1 LLFFG
6 TLAGTKNSKKRKTM
20 TKTAL
25 YRYALL
31 GVLATG
37 LMTSCQDKD
46 ENITEEPVADQTF
59 SEEFDNLAAA
69 EGRGWIFANK
79 SDEVPTGIEK
89 GWITT
94 GAVPP
99 QSGSGFLL
107 STYEA
112 SEGDVINAW
121 AVSPEITVQNG
132 DKVSFYTFSINDYVD
147 PLDIY
152 PDRLQ
157 LRLTTK
163 PGDDMLSDDP
173 TSVGAFTINLVDVNP
188 LLIGSEAGYP
198 SRWTKFE
205 ATISGLNK
213 PVKGRVA
220 FRYFVSDLAAN
231 GYGIGID
238 KLEYTS
244 VNH

>member
-1 LLFFG
+1 
-6 TLAGTKNSKKRKTM
+6 M

-31 GVLATG
+31 CVLATG
-37 LMTSCQDKD
+37 LLTSCQDKD
-46 ENITEEPVADQTF
+46 ETITEEPVTDQTF

-69 EGRGWIFANK
+69 EGRGWIFVNK
-79 SDEVPTGIEK
+79 SDVVPDGIEK

-107 STYEA
+107 STWEA
-112 SEGDVINAW
+112 SEGEVISAW

-132 DKVSFYTFSINDYVD
+132 DKVSFYTFSINEYTD

-157 LRLTTK
+157 LRLTTH
-163 PGDDMLSDDP
+163 PGDEMLSDDP
-173 TSVGAFTINLVDVNP
+173 YSVGTFNVNLVDVNP
-188 LLIGSEAGYP
+188 LLEGTEAGYP
-198 SRWTKFE
+198 STWTKFE

-213 PVKGRVA
+213 PVKGRIA
-220 FRYFVSDLAAN
+220 FRYYVPGLPDNA
-231 GYGIGID
+231 YGIGID